1 MLRAKLSCGGAE
13 SGSRFQAL
21 DSAKHHFKESGKTG
35 PFAFESNDEDSMNC
49 RGILL
54 DIEGTTSSISFV
66 HDVMFPF
73 VLARLDDFLQTHLS
87 GGKAPEDAKVISAL
101 DQIAIDAG
109 HASLA
114 SWKAASGKDAIE
126 LVANEVRQ
134 RMSVD
139 AKSTGL
145 KALQGLIWHGG
156 FTSGELK
163 AHIYPDVIPAIKQW
177 IALGK
182 DVRIYS
188 SGSIAAQKLFFG
200 HLEGEGDCLHLIS
213 GHYDTTIGGKKES
226 ASYTR
231 VADDWG
237 LPAEEI
243 LFISDIAEE
252 LSAAKAAGLNTLA
265 SVRPGNSPLPDG
277 FEIAGIRSFAEVIAG
292 D

>member
-1 MLRAKLSCGGAE
+1 
-13 SGSRFQAL
+13 
-21 DSAKHHFKESGKTG
+21 
-35 PFAFESNDEDSMNC
+35 MNC

-73 VLARLDDFLQTHLS
+73 VLTRLDEFLLAHLS
-87 GGKAPEDAKVISAL
+87 GGRLPEDAKLVAAL
-101 DQIAIDAG
+101 DQIAVDAG
-109 HASLA
+109 HDSLL
-114 SWKAASGKDAIE
+114 SWKGASGSKDAID

-163 AHIYPDVIPAIKQW
+163 AHVYPDVIPAIKQW
-177 IALGK
+177 IAAGK

-200 HLEGEGDCLHLIS
+200 HLEGEGNCLGLLS

-226 ASYTR
+226 ASYKR

-237 LPAEEI
+237 LPVEEI

-252 LSAAKAAGLNTLA
+252 LLAAKAAGLNTLA
-265 SVRPGNSPLPDG
+265 SVRPGNSPLPEV
-277 FEIAGIRSFAEVIAG
+277 FEIAGISSFAEVNLG
-292 D
+292 